1 MASKAYRYQNCA
13 ADCHFDGV
21 CCASSLEIPGRNQHG
36 LSDENQK
43 VRTIT
48 ALLLAALAEAAA
60 PYGIASF
67 DSVAD
72 VG

>member
-1 MASKAYRYQNCA
+1 
-13 ADCHFDGV
+13 
-21 CCASSLEIPGRNQHG
+21 
-36 LSDENQK
+36 

-60 PYGIASF
+60 PSGIASF

>member
-1 MASKAYRYQNCA
+1 
-13 ADCHFDGV
+13 
-21 CCASSLEIPGRNQHG
+21 
-36 LSDENQK
+36 